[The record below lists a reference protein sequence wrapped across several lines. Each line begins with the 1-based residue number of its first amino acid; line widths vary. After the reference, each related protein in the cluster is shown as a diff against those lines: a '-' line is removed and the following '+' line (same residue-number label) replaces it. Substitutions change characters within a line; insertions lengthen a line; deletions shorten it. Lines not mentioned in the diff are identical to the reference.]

1 MAIFPYSFLVTAAI
15 APIVIAV
22 ASFLLRLFDIA
33 AIKTFIF
40 DEVYYV
46 NGAQDFLKH
55 GVEVSGSGPEFVVHP
70 PIGKWM
76 IASGIK
82 VFGDNPLGWRIATAL
97 IGSLMILVIALI
109 AQRLFYSPLLTGLA
123 SLLMAL
129 DGLALVHSRTALLDN
144 FLAFFILV
152 ATYFFILRKYWW
164 AGLFLGL
171 ALATKW
177 SALYFVALFGVIALY
192 RAFTHHSGR
201 ELIRP
206 SLSRIAAFGLLP
218 IAVYI
223 TSWAG
228 WFLSERGWARDHSGN
243 PFASFIYY
251 HQQMLNFHT
260 GLTEKH
266 NYQSNP
272 WSWLI
277 MGRPT
282 SFYYESPK
290 SCGADACSQEVL
302 ALGTPLLWWAGTIA
316 VAIVLGFW
324 VRSILT
330 RKFDSAV
337 TIISVGIFAGYFP
350 WFFFQQR
357 TVFTFYAIIFE
368 PFVILAL
375 VYCAKLFLT
384 SLRRKSDRAYLLG
397 ELSILGFVA
406 LIALNFAYFLPL
418 YLGQVIAYDAW
429 HAHMWFA
436 SWI

>member
-1 MAIFPYSFLVTAAI
+1 MVAAI
-15 APIVIAV
+15 APILIAV

-33 AIKTFIF
+33 SIKTLIF

-46 NGAQDFLKH
+46 GGAQDFLKY
-55 GVEVSGSGPEFVVHP
+55 GVEVSGSKPEFVVHP
-70 PIGKWM
+70 PVGKWM

-82 VFGDNPLGWRIATAL
+82 LFGDNPLGWRITTA
-97 IGSLMILVIALI
+97 IVGSLMILIIALI

-123 SLLMAL
+123 SALMAL

-144 FLAFFILV
+144 FLAFFILT
-152 ATYFFILRKYWW
+152 ATYFFIVRKYWW
-164 AGLFLGL
+164 SGLFLGV

-177 SALYFVALFGVIALY
+177 SALYFIALFGLIALY
-192 RAFTHHSGR
+192 RAFTHHTGR
-201 ELIRP
+201 ELTKP
-206 SLSRIAAFGLLP
+206 SLARITAFGILP
-218 IAVYI
+218 IAVYV

-228 WFLSERGWARDHSGN
+228 WFISERGWDRQYSVN
-243 PFASFIYY
+243 PISSFIYY

-266 NYQSNP
+266 NYQANP

-282 SFYYESPK
+282 SFYYESPTN
-290 SCGADACSQEVL
+290 CGATDCAQEVL

-316 VAIVLGFW
+316 LAVVLGLW
-324 VRSILT
+324 IRSLLT
-330 RKFDSAV
+330 RRFDSAI
-337 TIISVGIFAGYFP
+337 TIIVTGMAAGYLP

-368 PFVILAL
+368 PFLILAL

-384 SLRRKSDRAYLLG
+384 SARRKNDRTYILAQITLLS
-397 ELSILGFVA
+397 LVA
-406 LIALNFAYFLPL
+406 LVALNFIYFLPL
-418 YLGQVIAYDAW
+418 YLGQVLTYDAW
-429 HAHMWFA
+429 HARMWF
-436 SWI
+436 SNWI